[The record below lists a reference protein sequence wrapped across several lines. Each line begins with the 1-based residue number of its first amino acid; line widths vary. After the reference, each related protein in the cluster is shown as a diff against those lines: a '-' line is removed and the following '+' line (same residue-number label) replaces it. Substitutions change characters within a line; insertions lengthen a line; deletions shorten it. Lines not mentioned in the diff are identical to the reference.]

1 MKVLVDIGHP
11 AHVHYFR
18 NVMIRM
24 TQDGHTFK
32 VIVRNKEVSQ
42 QLLQAYGIS
51 YTSRGKGATSRL
63 GKFLYMVKADIQ
75 VFFIAL
81 RFRPDVF
88 LSGASP
94 YAAHVSW
101 LLRKPHVALD
111 DTEHAVFARKFY
123 LPFTSKVITPFC
135 YQLDLGNKQVRMN
148 SFLELFYLHPKY
160 RTEST
165 TIRQKLGV
173 TSNEPFALL
182 RFVSWGAS
190 HDYGVKGI
198 DLDTK
203 LQVIRLLERT
213 HKILISAEG
222 ELPNNL
228 ERYRIKVLPHEMHK
242 VLAEADLYIGEGAT
256 MASECA
262 MLGTPAIYINKLEV
276 SYVTEESK
284 HLSIVHTRN
293 ATELLDAL
301 NRMLADGNGKQHARE
316 KLASYIQM
324 LDDPNPILIEQ
335 LELVHKGKG

>member
-198 DLDTK
+198 DLD
-203 LQVIRLLERT
+203 
-213 HKILISAEG
+213 
-222 ELPNNL
+222 
-228 ERYRIKVLPHEMHK
+228 VLPHEMHK